1 VDSASLTR
9 AGRVAKWTL
18 VHVSIDRVYC
28 LAMRIF
34 RASAATLLAGVLN
47 AGGAS
52 AVEKPSLIGSEI
64 ATAQQSNSTNDDAP
78 SPAENET
85 PYLDFPIQKLRL
97 AIPTLVGIKPD
108 GNQDQLSAILS
119 KVGEVIADSLSKVP
133 SLSAREEVHSLRGNP
148 FSGLPA
154 GADIPDAETQ
164 LRQSRSVDFHY
175 LIVLHH
181 AADGTRIEEY
191 RGDAKNHEID
201 PEHSTGVR
209 AFGFAFQWLML
220 SSANQSDYR
229 FRYLGQQK
237 IDGHDTFVVAF
248 TQVPAKV
255 KAVGKFT
262 SSGKSVAFYYQ
273 GIAWIDQT
281 TSNIVLLRTDLL
293 HRLPSVQLDRMT
305 TEVHFRSVSIHDY
318 PAIFWL
324 PSEVHVTSE
333 QGGNIEEELHL
344 YSHYALYKAKAR
356 IVP

>member
-1 VDSASLTR
+1 LVDSASLTR

-18 VHVSIDRVYC
+18 VRVSIDRVYC

-47 AGGAS
+47 AGGAL
-52 AVEKPSLIGSEI
+52 ALEKPSLIGSEI
-64 ATAQQSNSTNDDAP
+64 ATGQQSNSANDDVP

-85 PYLDFPIQKLRL
+85 PYLDLPIQKLRL
-97 AIPTLVGIKPD
+97 AVPTLVGIKPD

-181 AADGTRIEEY
+181 EADGTRVQEY

-220 SSANQSDYR
+220 SSANQSDYC

-262 SSGKSVAFYYQ
+262 SSGKSVAFY
-273 GIAWIDQT
+273 
-281 TSNIVLLRTDLL
+281 
-293 HRLPSVQLDRMT
+293 
-305 TEVHFRSVSIHDY
+305 
-318 PAIFWL
+318 
-324 PSEVHVTSE
+324 
-333 QGGNIEEELHL
+333 
-344 YSHYALYKAKAR
+344 
-356 IVP
+356 

>member
-1 VDSASLTR
+1 MESGSLTG
-9 AGRVAKWTL
+9 AGRLAKCAL
-18 VHVSIDRVYC
+18 VHMPIDRVYC
-28 LAMRIF
+28 PAMRIF
-34 RASAATLLAGVLN
+34 RASGVAILLAGVLN
-47 AGGAS
+47 AGGAF
-52 AVEKPSLIGSEI
+52 ALEKPSTIHEI
-64 ATAQQSNSTNDDAP
+64 ANGQQSNSPNDGSSTTPDV
-78 SPAENET
+78 T
-85 PYLDFPIQKLRL
+85 PYLDFPIEKLRL
-97 AIPTLVGIKPD
+97 AVPTLAGIKHD
-108 GNQDQLSAILS
+108 GNQDQLSSILS

-133 SLSAREEVHSLRGNP
+133 SLSAREEVHSLSGNP
-148 FSGLPA
+148 FSGLPP

-175 LIVLHH
+175 LIILHH
-181 AADGTRIEEY
+181 AVDGTRIEEY
-191 RGDAKNHEID
+191 RGDAKNHQID
-201 PEHSTGVR
+201 PGDSTGVR

-248 TQVPAKV
+248 TQVPAKA

-262 SSGKSVAFYYQ
+262 SMGKSVAFYYQ

-293 HRLPSVQLDRMT
+293 DRLPSVQLDRMT
-305 TEVHFRSVSIHDY
+305 TEVHFRSVSIHGY

-324 PSEVHVTSE
+324 PTEVRVTSE
-333 QGGNIEEELHL
+333 EGGTIEEELHL
-344 YSHYALYKAKAR
+344 YSHYALYKAEAR